1 MFLSDFDYS
10 LPESLIA
17 RYPTTERSGSRLLRI
32 EDVIS
37 DRQFKDFASFLKPE
51 DLLVFN
57 NTRVIRA
64 RLRGTKETGGKVEI
78 LVERISTERDA
89 LAHIKASKSPKPHS
103 IIHFDANCSAEV
115 MGRQEGLFQLRFSV
129 PLAEYLEENGEIP
142 LPPYIDRD
150 EESADGERYQT
161 VYADPPGAVAA
172 PTAGLH
178 FDEPMLAA
186 IEAVGIRS
194 AFITLHVGAGT
205 FQTLREESVSANRL
219 HAERIHVSDEV
230 CAAVKDTRAKGGRVV
245 AVGTTSVRA
254 LEAASGQGEITPYSG
269 ETDIFIRP
277 GYQFNSV
284 DLLLTNFHLPKSS
297 LMLLVTAFGGYE
309 RIMSAYHHAVRERYR
324 FFSYGDAMLIAPIDK

>member
-37 DRQFKDFASFLKPE
+37 DRQFKDFVSFLKPE

-103 IIHFDANCSAEV
+103 IIHFDADCSAEV

-324 FFSYGDAMLIAPIDK
+324 FFSYGDAMLIAPTDK

>member
-1 MFLSDFDYS
+1 
-10 LPESLIA
+10 
-17 RYPTTERSGSRLLRI
+17 
-32 EDVIS
+32 
-37 DRQFKDFASFLKPE
+37 
-51 DLLVFN
+51 
-57 NTRVIRA
+57 
-64 RLRGTKETGGKVEI
+64 
-78 LVERISTERDA
+78 
-89 LAHIKASKSPKPHS
+89 
-103 IIHFDANCSAEV
+103 
-115 MGRQEGLFQLRFSV
+115 LFQLRFSV

-324 FFSYGDAMLIAPIDK
+324 FFSYGDAMLIAPTDK

>member
-17 RYPTTERSGSRLLRI
+17 RYPTTERSGSRLLHI

-103 IIHFDANCSAEV
+103 IIHFDADCSAEV

-178 FDEPMLAA
+178 FDESMLAA

-324 FFSYGDAMLIAPIDK
+324 FFSYGDAMLIAPTDK

>member
-37 DRQFKDFASFLKPE
+37 DRQFKDLASFLKPE

-103 IIHFDANCSAEV
+103 IIHFDADCSAEV

-324 FFSYGDAMLIAPIDK
+324 FFSYGDAMLIAPTDK

>member
-37 DRQFKDFASFLKPE
+37 DRQFKDFANFLKPE

-103 IIHFDANCSAEV
+103 IIHFDADCSAEV

-324 FFSYGDAMLIAPIDK
+324 FFSYGDAMLIAPTDK

>member
-103 IIHFDANCSAEV
+103 IIHFDADCSAEV

-324 FFSYGDAMLIAPIDK
+324 FFSYGDAMLIAPTDK

>member
-17 RYPTTERSGSRLLRI
+17 RYPTTERSGSRLLHI

-103 IIHFDANCSAEV
+103 IIHFDADCSAEV

-324 FFSYGDAMLIAPIDK
+324 FFSYGDAMLIAPTDK

>member
-103 IIHFDANCSAEV
+103 IIHFDADCSAEV

-129 PLAEYLEENGEIP
+129 PLTEYLEENGEIP

-324 FFSYGDAMLIAPIDK
+324 FFSYGDAMLIAPTDK

>member
-10 LPESLIA
+10 LPHNLIA
-17 RYPTTERSGSRLLRI
+17 RYPATERSGSRLLCI
-32 EDVIS
+32 EDVVS
-37 DRQFKDFASFLKPE
+37 DRQFRDFASFLRPE
-51 DLLVFN
+51 DLLVLN

-89 LAHIKASKSPKPHS
+89 LAHIKASKPPKAHS
-103 IIHFDANCSAEV
+103 VIHFDADCHAEV
-115 MGRQEGLFQLRFSV
+115 IRRRDDLFQLRFSV
-129 PLAEYLEENGEIP
+129 PLADYLEENGEIP
-142 LPPYIDRD
+142 LPPYIDRG
-150 EESADGERYQT
+150 EESADGDRYQT
-161 VYADPPGAVAA
+161 VYADAPGAIAA

-186 IEAVGIRS
+186 IKAVGIRS
-194 AFITLHVGAGT
+194 VFVTLHVGAGT
-205 FQTLREESVSANRL
+205 FQPLREESLSANRL
-219 HAERIHVSDEV
+219 HAERVHVSEEV
-230 CAAVKDTRAKGGRVV
+230 CTAINDTRAKDGRVV

-254 LEAASGQGEITPYSG
+254 LESASEQGEIAPYSG

-297 LMLLVTAFGGYE
+297 LMMLVTAFGGYE

-324 FFSYGDAMLIAPIDK
+324 FFSYGDAMLIAPIDR

>member
-103 IIHFDANCSAEV
+103 IIHFDADCSAEV

-205 FQTLREESVSANRL
+205 FQTLREESGSANRL

>member
-1 MFLSDFDYS
+1 
-10 LPESLIA
+10 
-17 RYPTTERSGSRLLRI
+17 
-32 EDVIS
+32 
-37 DRQFKDFASFLKPE
+37 
-51 DLLVFN
+51 
-57 NTRVIRA
+57 
-64 RLRGTKETGGKVEI
+64 LRGTKETGGKVEI

-103 IIHFDANCSAEV
+103 IIHFDADCSAEV

-324 FFSYGDAMLIAPIDK
+324 FFSYGDAMLIAPTDK

>member
-103 IIHFDANCSAEV
+103 IIHFDADCSAEV

-186 IEAVGIRS
+186 IEVVGIRS

-324 FFSYGDAMLIAPIDK
+324 FFSYGDAMLIAPTDK

>member
-64 RLRGTKETGGKVEI
+64 RLRGTKEMGGKVEI

-103 IIHFDANCSAEV
+103 IIHFDADCSAEV

-324 FFSYGDAMLIAPIDK
+324 FFSYGDAMLIAPTDK

>member
-37 DRQFKDFASFLKPE
+37 DRQFKDFANFLKPE

-103 IIHFDANCSAEV
+103 IIHFDADCSAEV
-115 MGRQEGLFQLRFSV
+115 IGRQEGLFQLRFSV

-324 FFSYGDAMLIAPIDK
+324 FFSYGDAMLIAPTDK

>member
-78 LVERISTERDA
+78 LIERISTERDA

-103 IIHFDANCSAEV
+103 IIHFDADCSAEV

-324 FFSYGDAMLIAPIDK
+324 FFSYGDAMLIAPTDK